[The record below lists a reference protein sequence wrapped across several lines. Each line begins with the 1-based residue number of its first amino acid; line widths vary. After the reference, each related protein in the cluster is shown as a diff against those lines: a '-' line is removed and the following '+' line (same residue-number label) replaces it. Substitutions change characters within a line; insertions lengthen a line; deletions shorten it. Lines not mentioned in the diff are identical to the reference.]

1 MGTDRYAYSS
11 RLKEVDPIP
20 KLWFSL
26 TVLLVCLFSESISVG
41 LVTALV
47 MGVLTVR
54 LGGQRPETVLH
65 FLKIPLAFLVIGCA
79 TIVLRPISEETE
91 ALCAFHLLGQF
102 RWGITVGYLQMG
114 LMVFC
119 KAVGAISAMYFLS
132 LNTPVTDLTMALER
146 LHVPRLLVELME
158 LIYRQGVSAWPR
170 SPGSVIRGSG
180 RVWSVWEQ
188 CFRWCFSGPGGRET
202 GCTLHWRPEDIP
214 GVLLR
219 CPWNI
224 RMGKNSI
231 SGALA

>member
-1 MGTDRYAYSS
+1 MTVVYIDSLFLLNFIVDYLLLLATAKLAG
-11 RLKEVDPIP
+11 EVICCLLYTS

-119 KAVGAISAMYFLS
+119 NAVGAISAMYFLS

-146 LHVPRLLVELME
+146 LHVPRLLVELC
-158 LIYRQGVSAWPR
+158 LLYTS
-170 SPGSVIRGSG
+170 
-180 RVWSVWEQ
+180 
-188 CFRWCFSGPGGRET
+188 RW
-202 GCTLHWRPEDIP
+202 
-214 GVLLR
+214 V
-219 CPWNI
+219 
-224 RMGKNSI
+224 
-231 SGALA
+231 